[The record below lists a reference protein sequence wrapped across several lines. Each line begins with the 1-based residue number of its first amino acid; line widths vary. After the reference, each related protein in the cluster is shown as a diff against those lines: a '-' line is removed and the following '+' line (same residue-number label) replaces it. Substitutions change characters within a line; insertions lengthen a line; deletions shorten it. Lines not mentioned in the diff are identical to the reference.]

1 MWYILLCIP
10 MYVCIMSRHCVN
22 WNGVDSFA
30 VLFIIIGHFLNLK
43 SLLQIWG
50 HRPGFSKICLWSL
63 HWLIMSI
70 TFGELRYIVANVSF
84 IFAIMTNVRC
94 SCFSSK
100 VLQKVWAV
108 NDKNMDGP
116 RLMNHSIL
124 CATEK
129 RGGGK
134 IMHRAGKMGRKIGA
148 GWKLCIGKRC
158 LQGSLTHLMPRWLT
172 QFEIACV

>member
-1 MWYILLCIP
+1 MLLILLVFVRHYWKFLEPQILAE
-10 MYVCIMSRHCVN
+10 YEVCKDPWH
-22 WNGVDSFA
+22 
-30 VLFIIIGHFLNLK
+30 
-43 SLLQIWG
+43 
-50 HRPGFSKICLWSL
+50 GFSKHNYFCLWSL
-63 HWLIMSI
+63 HSFIMSI

-108 NDKNMDGP
+108 NDKNMDGT

-172 QFEIACV
+172 QFQIACV

>member
-1 MWYILLCIP
+1 
-10 MYVCIMSRHCVN
+10 
-22 WNGVDSFA
+22 
-30 VLFIIIGHFLNLK
+30 
-43 SLLQIWG
+43 
-50 HRPGFSKICLWSL
+50 
-63 HWLIMSI
+63 MSI

-108 NDKNMDGP
+108 NDKNMDGT

-129 RGGGK
+129 KGRRENYALRWKNGEKNWGWVET
-134 IMHRAGKMGRKIGA
+134 MHRKTMSAREPNTFNAKVTHPISNCLCLA
-148 GWKLCIGKRC
+148 EKL
-158 LQGSLTHLMPRWLT
+158 
-172 QFEIACV
+172 

>member
-1 MWYILLCIP
+1 
-10 MYVCIMSRHCVN
+10 
-22 WNGVDSFA
+22 
-30 VLFIIIGHFLNLK
+30 
-43 SLLQIWG
+43 
-50 HRPGFSKICLWSL
+50 
-63 HWLIMSI
+63 MSI

-108 NDKNMDGP
+108 NDKNMDGT

-158 LQGSLTHLMPRWLT
+158 LQGSLTLLMPRWLT
-172 QFEIACV
+172 QFQIACVWLKSCKIEDECHFLKHIFSGLWWDWTFTFIHSTPVWTWRGCGKDGHVRD

>member
-1 MWYILLCIP
+1 MYYVQTLCKLERCWFFRCLVHYYWILLEPQI
-10 MYVCIMSRHCVN
+10 
-22 WNGVDSFA
+22 FA
-30 VLFIIIGHFLNLK
+30 VYEV
-43 SLLQIWG
+43 Q
-50 HRPGFSKICLWSL
+50 RPNSSDDMSFPTFVCGPHIA
-63 HWLIMSI
+63 WLIMSI

-172 QFEIACV
+172 QFQIACV

>member
-1 MWYILLCIP
+1 
-10 MYVCIMSRHCVN
+10 
-22 WNGVDSFA
+22 
-30 VLFIIIGHFLNLK
+30 
-43 SLLQIWG
+43 
-50 HRPGFSKICLWSL
+50 
-63 HWLIMSI
+63 MSI

-108 NDKNMDGP
+108 NDKNMDGT

-158 LQGSLTHLMPRWLT
+158 LQGSLTHLMPR
-172 QFEIACV
+172 